1 MSHSRRDDATAVAAD
16 EALLRRPRRGWMIVV
31 ALLGLQALL
40 AFGSITADSR
50 TFDETSH
57 FISGITYW
65 ARNDFR
71 FDPENPPLVNLWAT
85 LPLRLVDLPPLPFA
99 SRAWT
104 QADQWGF
111 AEEWFAQCDPVD
123 RWLWPARAMM
133 TLLLLGLS
141 LTVYGAAREAVGETG
156 ALVSLACVCFWPTL
170 IAHGRLV
177 TSDIPLGLV
186 ATLAVWTAYR
196 AFARPGL
203 MRWIAAALAF
213 AALLLTKF
221 SAVLVLPAWG
231 LAAVLGGLAWR
242 AARPAPG
249 GMARAI
255 GGPVARAVSMAAF
268 AYLAI
273 WATYGFRY
281 SIYSDDVAD
290 LRTIADQQDARL
302 AQRVFWQQI
311 LNYAAQQRGAVVVP
325 EFVAFCEARKL
336 LPEAYLYGFTY
347 MYHMAHA
354 RPAYALGQYGDHGWW
369 WYFPAAFALKT
380 PVGLLIL
387 IALGLVAIAAGKA
400 RDTRII
406 ASMGAM
412 IVIYAATAV
421 GGSINIGE
429 RHLAP
434 IYPALAI
441 VAGAGAQLMQRG
453 AGRLVLIGCLAWSG
467 ISAIA
472 AFPNFIP
479 YFHEPARI
487 AMSNGQIP
495 WLVDSNVDWG
505 QDLHRLRRFVAE
517 RGDGKPVKLA
527 YFGSADP
534 RLYLDCEPLIGHIE
548 RRPLAT
554 LEAGLF
560 VVSPTVLSG
569 AYHPALRPGYW
580 ANEANRERLRP
591 SSAESDAG
599 RSLHERRVEL
609 LLARLR
615 GRAADARVG
624 ALLVYR
630 LSAAEV
636 ESLSSLDEPYP

>member
-1 MSHSRRDDATAVAAD
+1 MSHASMGNAAAGTGRA
-16 EALLRRPRRGWMIVV
+16 ALEHAPKRAWMIVA
-31 ALLGLQALL
+31 ALLGVQAFL

-57 FISGITYW
+57 FISGISYW
-65 ARNDFR
+65 TRNDFR

-85 LPLRLVDLPPLPFA
+85 LPLRFVELPALPFA

-123 RWLWPARAMM
+123 RWLWPARAIMS
-133 TLLLLGLS
+133 LVLIGLS

-156 ALVSLACVCFWPTL
+156 ALASLACVCFWPTL

-177 TSDIPLGLV
+177 TSDIPLGLF

-196 AFARPGL
+196 AFARPGW
-203 MRWIAAALAF
+203 MRWVLATAAL

-221 SAVLVLPAWG
+221 SALLVLPAWA

-249 GMARAI
+249 GAARAI
-255 GGPVARAVSMAAF
+255 GGPVARAVSMAAI

-273 WATYGFRY
+273 WASYGFRY
-281 SIYSDDVAD
+281 SIYADDVAD
-290 LRTIADQQDARL
+290 LRTIADPQDARL
-302 AQRVFWQQI
+302 AQRIFWQQI
-311 LNYAAQQRGAVVVP
+311 LNYAAQERGAVIVP

-354 RPAYALGQYGDHGWW
+354 RPAYALGRYGDRGWW

-380 PVGLLIL
+380 PIGSLIL

-400 RDTRII
+400 RDWRIV
-406 ASMGAM
+406 ASMVAM
-412 IVIYAATAV
+412 VVIYAATAI

-441 VAGAGAQLMQRG
+441 LAGAGAQRWHRG
-453 AGRLVLIGCLAWSG
+453 AGRFVWIGCLAWSG
-467 ISAIA
+467 LSAIA

-487 AMSNGQIP
+487 GMSSAEIP

-534 RLYLDCEPLIGHIE
+534 RLYVDCEPLIGHIE
-548 RRPLAT
+548 RRPLAR

-580 ANEANRERLRP
+580 SDEANRRRLRP
-591 SSAESDAG
+591 SSAEVDER
-599 RSLHERRVEL
+599 RSLQERRVEL
-609 LLARLR
+609 LLSRLR

-630 LSAAEV
+630 LSDAEV
-636 ESLSSLDEPYP
+636 ESLSSLDGPYP